1 LTKFGRLIALPSKQD
16 LLLLIDLSAI
26 LIRTHGLKIKLNM
39 LLIVVLSTILRL
51 MRMLRAQN
59 SFVIRFIRRIELI
72 RDSVV
77 RSTIF
82 NINGCKFVIPDFVS
96 LWALSPYVE
105 HFVYEL
111 LFSTLNADDIFIDVG
126 AHIGKYTIPLG
137 KILKRGLIIA
147 LEPHPLNF
155 HFLKKNVELNGLSN
169 AVLLNVAAFS
179 YDCLLPFYLGRSS
192 LTHSL
197 MRQFAESTTIIPVR
211 ATSLDTLI
219 QDISLSMNVEISRIR
234 FVKIDV
240 EGAELEVLKGMRRI
254 LREIRPL
261 LIVEV
266 RKENLKEFLKIMY
279 MYSYE
284 CKELIDKRT
293 KEATGYFLYKQH

>member
-1 LTKFGRLIALPSKQD
+1 
-16 LLLLIDLSAI
+16 
-26 LIRTHGLKIKLNM
+26 
-39 LLIVVLSTILRL
+39 
-51 MRMLRAQN
+51 MRMLGIQN

-72 RDSVV
+72 RDNIV
-77 RSTIF
+77 RSTVF
-82 NINGCKFVIPDFVS
+82 NIDGCKFVVPDFVS

-111 LFSTLNADDIFIDVG
+111 LSSTLNAGDIFIDVG

-155 HFLKKNVELNGLSN
+155 HFLKKNVELNWLSN

-179 YDCLLPFYLGRSS
+179 YDCLLPLYLGESS

-197 MRQFAESTTIIPVR
+197 MRLFAESTSFIPVR
-211 ATSLDTLI
+211 AARLDTLI
-219 QDISLSMNVEISRIR
+219 YDVSLSKNVELSRIR

-240 EGAELEVLKGMRRI
+240 EGAELEVLKGMQII
-254 LREIRPL
+254 LSKIRPL
-261 LIVEV
+261 LIIEV
-266 RKENLKEFLKIMY
+266 RKENLKEFLNIMD
-279 MYSYE
+279 MHSYE

-293 KEATGYFLYKQH
+293 KGATGYFLCKPH